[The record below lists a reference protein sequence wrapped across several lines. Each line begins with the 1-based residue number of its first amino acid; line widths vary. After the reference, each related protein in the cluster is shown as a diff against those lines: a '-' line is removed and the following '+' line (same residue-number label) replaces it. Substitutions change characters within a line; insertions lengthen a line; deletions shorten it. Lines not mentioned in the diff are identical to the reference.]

1 MPEAQPG
8 IVLVGMPGSGK
19 STVGRQIAER
29 LDRPFVDT
37 DAVFERLHGTPVP
50 DYLRANGEEAFREAE
65 AAAVAEACAH
75 AGAVIGAGGGA
86 IIDPLNR
93 WALWHHG
100 VVAWLDAPPE
110 TLVRRLQSDPV
121 ARPTFQPYDAARLS
135 TVMAE
140 RAPFYRA
147 ADVRLDATRGPKLV
161 ADELGRAPVLA
172 RPDGACSMR
181 RSVATTR
188 SVPTRGGW

>member
-1 MPEAQPG
+1 MPEVGSG

-19 STVGRQIAER
+19 STVGREVAKR

-50 DYLRANGEEAFREAE
+50 DYLRSHGEPAFREAE
-65 AAAVAEACAH
+65 EAAVAEACAQP
-75 AGAVIGAGGGA
+75 GAVIGAGGGA

-110 TLVRRLQSDPV
+110 TLVRRLESDAV

-135 TVMAE
+135 AVMAE

-147 ADVRLDATRGPKLV
+147 ADVRLDATRDPKRLV
-161 ADELGRAPVLA
+161 DELVRL
-172 RPDGACSMR
+172 
-181 RSVATTR
+181 T
-188 SVPTRGGW
+188 